1 MILDDRISAIASL
14 PKVFDCPFGRPNYN
28 KRRNMTYE
36 KCDISRIY
44 YKFDKSLNGL
54 GRGGLEPNVCVILF
68 NFSRHEEN
76 FLGGG
81 SSNFHASLL
90 VMLQ

>member
-14 PKVFDCPFGRPNYN
+14 PKVFYCPFSRPNYN

-36 KCDISRIY
+36 KCDVSRIY
-44 YKFDKSLNGL
+44 YKFDEYLNGL
-54 GRGGLEPNVCVILF
+54 DRGGLEPNVCILF
-68 NFSRHEEN
+68 NFLRHEKAFME
-76 FLGGG
+76 G
-81 SSNFHASLL
+81 SGFDFDAAVL

>member
-14 PKVFDCPFGRPNYN
+14 PKVFDCPFGRQNYN

-36 KCDISRIY
+36 KCDVSRIY

-54 GRGGLEPNVCVILF
+54 GR
-68 NFSRHEEN
+68 
-76 FLGGG
+76 
-81 SSNFHASLL
+81 
-90 VMLQ
+90 